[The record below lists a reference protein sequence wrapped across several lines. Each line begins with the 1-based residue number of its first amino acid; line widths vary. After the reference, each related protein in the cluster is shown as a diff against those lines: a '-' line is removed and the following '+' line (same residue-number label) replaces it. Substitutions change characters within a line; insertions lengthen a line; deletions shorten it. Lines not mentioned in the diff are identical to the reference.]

1 MTRKQNHR
9 IEKGFA
15 IFSIALIGI
24 VMLVSAWRMNWHEL
38 VINIVFMIVMIDSF
52 QLRKKLFNMKEAAIG
67 LFNIINPMKE
77 IGDSDQAEFAV
88 VEKNGQRGIEITL
101 TRALDQE
108 KVSVSREPNKE
119 KDNGFVRVP

>member
-1 MTRKQNHR
+1 MTRKQNYR
-9 IEKGFA
+9 IENGFA

-38 VINIVFMIVMIDSF
+38 VINIVFMIVMIDLF
-52 QLRKKLFNMKEAAIG
+52 QLRKKLFNLKEVAIG
-67 LFNIINPMKE
+67 LFNIINPLKE
-77 IGDSDQAEFAV
+77 ICDSDQAEFAV

-108 KVSVSREPNKE
+108 KVNVSR
-119 KDNGFVRVP
+119 

>member
-9 IEKGFA
+9 IEKDFA

-38 VINIVFMIVMIDSF
+38 FINIVFMIVMIDLF
-52 QLRKKLFNMKEAAIG
+52 QLRKKLFNMKEAAIC

-77 IGDSDQAEFAV
+77 IGDSDQAEFSV
-88 VEKNGQRGIEITL
+88 VEENEQRRIDIMVM
-101 TRALDQE
+101 RALDQT
-108 KVSVSREPNKE
+108 KAHVSREQNKE
-119 KDNGFVRVP
+119 KENGQV